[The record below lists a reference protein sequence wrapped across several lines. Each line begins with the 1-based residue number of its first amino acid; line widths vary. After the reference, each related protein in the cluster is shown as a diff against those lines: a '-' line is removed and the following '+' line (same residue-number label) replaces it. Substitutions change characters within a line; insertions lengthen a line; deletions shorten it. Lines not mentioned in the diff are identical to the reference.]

1 MLGYSYEDIQGF
13 GKTLT
18 STIEVYSELKLD
30 PSIKEGLLD
39 IWDFFEGLLG
49 EGYIVEEVGASE

>member
-1 MLGYSYEDIQGF
+1 MLGYTYKDIQKF

-49 EGYIVEEVGASE
+49 EGYITEEVSVND

>member
-1 MLGYSYEDIQGF
+1 MMGYTYKDIQEF

-18 STIEVYSELKLD
+18 NLEYLVLD
-30 PSIKEGLLD
+30 SKEEGLQEGIHK

-49 EGYIVEEVGASE
+49 EGYIAEEVSVND

>member
-1 MLGYSYEDIQGF
+1 MMGYTYKDIQEF

-18 STIEVYSELKLD
+18 NLEYLVLD
-30 PSIKEGLLD
+30 SKEEGLQEGIYK

-49 EGYIVEEVGASE
+49 EGYIAEEVVEV